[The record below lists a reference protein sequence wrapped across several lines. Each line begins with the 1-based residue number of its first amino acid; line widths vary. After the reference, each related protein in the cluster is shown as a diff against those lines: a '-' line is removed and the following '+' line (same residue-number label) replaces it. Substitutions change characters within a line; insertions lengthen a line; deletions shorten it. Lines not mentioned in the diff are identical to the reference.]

1 MKEYIYQKM
10 YFEETFKQYPTM
22 TYNQI
27 LLSLIEKYNVKKIE
41 YNNKNFSVFKN
52 SLKKAQYTNLKID
65 EKLDN
70 IKLLGKKLMVC
81 KLEYVDYKDKETEKK
96 F

>member
-1 MKEYIYQKM
+1 M
-10 YFEETFKQYPTM
+10 YFEETFKQYPTR

-27 LLSLIEKYNVKKIE
+27 LLSLSEKYNFKKIE